1 MELQGAA
8 EEEGVGKAEAVGE
21 ALAEV
26 EAEVKGANGELV
38 GLGNVLLVEGL
49 SANLLSVQRL
59 QKSKAE
65 VTFGPTSCRAKL
77 GKKVL
82 WSLEEE
88 TSCIKDLWQLPIIP
102 WNGKTPTAATAAVA
116 KATAGGDATAPTDG
130 VLEAVKKVQKQQ
142 THGEKLVKN
151 GSLKGLEVK
160 GEVKEIGSC
169 PTCLETKFS
178 KFPFNSAT
186 GPAKTPL
193 ALVHMDVV
201 GPTRAPSLSGSRYFL
216 TIVDDH
222 TRAVWVYP
230 LKSKGEVAA
239 AVLKE
244 WMPRAQRECGHKVKV
259 IRSDNGGEFI
269 GADFEGELKR
279 KGIQHQLTALNG
291 PNGEK
296 WKASEDEEFGSLIEN
311 ETWDL
316 CDLPPGKKAITSK
329 MIYRHKYGPEGELT
343 RYKSRLVA
351 RGFQQTKGKD
361 YDEVFAPVGKGTTLR
376 VLLAIAALL
385 GWKIRQMDIVTMSPL

>member
-1 MELQGAA
+1 MR
-8 EEEGVGKAEAVGE
+8 EEEMLMEE
-21 ALAEV
+21 
-26 EAEVKGANGELV
+26 ELY
-38 GLGNVLLVEGL
+38 LRR
-49 SANLLSVQRL
+49 Q
-59 QKSKAE
+59 
-65 VTFGPTSCRAKL
+65 L

-102 WNGKTPTAATAAVA
+102 WNGKTPTAATVAAA

-130 VLEAVKKVQKQQ
+130 VLEAVKKEQQQQ
-142 THGEKLVKN
+142 THGEKLVKD

-160 GEVKEIGSC
+160 GGVKEIGSC

-201 GPTRAPSLSGSRYFL
+201 GPTRAPSLSGSHYFL

-222 TRAVWVYP
+222 TRAVWVYH

-269 GADFEGELKR
+269 GADFEGVVSRPSHE
-279 KGIQHQLTALNG
+279 QLEAA
-291 PNGEK
+291 K
-296 WKASEDEEFGSLIEN
+296 
-311 ETWDL
+311 
-316 CDLPPGKKAITSK
+316 
-329 MIYRHKYGPEGELT
+329 
-343 RYKSRLVA
+343 RLVRYVSA
-351 RGFQQTKGKD
+351 TASVGLEYSGVRQRLQRGAADVKSGEILLSCYTDASFNSVKAD
-361 YDEVFAPVGKGTTLR
+361 GTSIGGY
-376 VLLAIAALL
+376 VCLL
-385 GWKIRQMDIVTMSPL
+385 GGGAVSWRSKKQNEMGLSSCICDDRS